1 MKNQSMRNKITLGVF
16 VIVVLGMLMLYFTAN
31 TTVKKMM
38 QQNVDSHQNDLLA
51 AQASLINQYVNKQEN
66 LLVQYSKE
74 PIFRE
79 LLKDPENPELLAAA
93 QDYTEKYYATLPN
106 WEGIYVGEWETT
118 HCLIHSDSQYVGAIF
133 RKDPNAVKALQ
144 DAMLANNGLYD
155 TGIIVSPATHLL
167 ILSMYCPVYDTDGT
181 TIVGYVGGGTYVED
195 LEKSLSELRS
205 TDDTSTYYMLN
216 TETKNYIFSDDS
228 SLIAT
233 EIEDEMLLN
242 IMDKAKSGEKT
253 GKVSFKSGS
262 GVQIANYRY
271 IEEHNWVIV
280 NCDSKS
286 HIFSSTNK
294 TMTVLGAICIA
305 FVVVISVMC
314 FIMITVSTKPLKY
327 IEDSII
333 NLSNLRLEKNSSL
346 DAWSGTKSEI
356 GKIATALDLLY
367 DSLEDIVNT
376 LSACSTSL
384 NDSSLAMQESSDILN
399 TCVSENSEAATA
411 FAEHSE
417 SINNTIAKVE
427 NELSDIAVIVSDV
440 ENRIKKGDDYSS
452 DLLKKVEKMQEMTNE
467 TLTKT
472 TSEIMENRQAIEE
485 SVKKLQTL
493 MRVDEM
499 ASQILDITSQTN
511 LLSLNAS
518 IEAARAGEAGKGFA
532 VVAGEIGNLAQ
543 SSSETAT
550 GIQQICNETRDNIV
564 EVQKCF
570 DEVISFLQNNVQQ
583 QFSEFAAATK
593 DYYNSVTDIQQIIDE
608 ISRSSE
614 MFADVVKR
622 IETQIK
628 AVSDVPEDR
637 TVSSSYVIDK
647 ANQTAATTSDMIAMV
662 DRNKENAKAIEDIVV
677 RFS

>member
-1 MKNQSMRNKITLGVF
+1 MKNQSMRNKITFGVF

-31 TTVKKMM
+31 TTIKKMM
-38 QQNVDSHQNDLLA
+38 QQSVDSHQNDLLA
-51 AQASLINQYVNKQEN
+51 AQSSLINQYVNRQEN
-66 LLVQYSKE
+66 LLIQYSKE
-74 PIFRE
+74 PIFRD
-79 LLKDPENPELLAAA
+79 LLKDPENPKLLVAA
-93 QDYTEKYYATLPN
+93 QEYTEQYYATLPN

-118 HCLIHSDSQYVGAIF
+118 HCLIHSDPKVVGAIF
-133 RKDPNAVKALQ
+133 RKDPDAVKALQ
-144 DAMLANNGLYD
+144 DSMLANNGLYD
-155 TGIIVSPATHLL
+155 TGIIVSPATGLL

-195 LEKSLSELRS
+195 LEKSLNELRNA
-205 TDDTSTYYMLN
+205 DDTSEYYMLN
-216 TETKNYIFSDDS
+216 AETNNYIFAEDS

-233 EIEDEMLLN
+233 EIEDEMLIS
-242 IMDKAKSGEKT
+242 IMDKAKAGEKI
-253 GKVSFKSGS
+253 GKVSFRSDSGE
-262 GVQIANYRY
+262 QIANYRY

-286 HIFSSTNK
+286 NILSTSNK
-294 TMTVLGAICIA
+294 TMTVLGTICIV

-333 NLSNLRLEKNSSL
+333 HLSNLRLERNSNL
-346 DAWSGTKSEI
+346 QHWSGTNSEI

-367 DSLEDIVNT
+367 DSLEEIVRT
-376 LSACSTSL
+376 LSECSLSL

-399 TCVSENSEAATA
+399 TCVTENSEAATA

-417 SINNTIAKVE
+417 SINKTIAKVGD
-427 NELSDIAVIVSDV
+427 ELSDISVIVSEV
-440 ENRIKKGDDYSS
+440 ESRIKEGDDYSN
-452 DLLKKVEKMQEMTNE
+452 DLLKKVENMQEMTNV
-467 TLTKT
+467 TLSRTN
-472 TSEIMENRQAIEE
+472 SEIMEKQKAIEE
-485 SVKKLQTL
+485 SIKKLQTL

-518 IEAARAGEAGKGFA
+518 IEAARAGDAGKGFA
-532 VVAGEIGNLAQ
+532 VVAGEIGNLAK
-543 SSSETAT
+543 SSSDTAT
-550 GIQQICNETRDNIV
+550 GIQQICNETRNNIV

-583 QFSEFAAATK
+583 QFSEFASATQ
-593 DYYNSVTDIQQIIDE
+593 DYYNSVTDIQQLIDE
-608 ISRSSE
+608 ISHSSE

-628 AVSDVPEDR
+628 AVSDVPENSN
-637 TVSSSYVIDK
+637 VSSSYVIDK
-647 ANQTAATTSDMIAMV
+647 ANQTAETTSDMITMV
-662 DRNKENAKAIEDIVV
+662 DRNKENAKAIEDIVE